1 MAQGR
6 SVTESTKQRSANRRL
21 SLRLMVV
28 AVAMFGFGYTILPL
42 LYDAVC
48 ELTGLGGRPAI
59 ALESQL
65 SGVTDT
71 ERLVTVQFLGTVN
84 SSLPWDVQPTVTEMR
99 INPGRLYDTTYF
111 ARNLS
116 SNGTVGTATPTITPT
131 KAALYFTKTEC
142 FCFSQQSFDG
152 GEGREMPVRFVV
164 GAGLPADIHT
174 ITLSYTFF
182 NAAARS

>member
-1 MAQGR
+1 M
-6 SVTESTKQRSANRRL
+6 TESTKQRSANRRL

-28 AVAMFGFGYTILPL
+28 VVAMFGFGFTILPL

-48 ELTGLGGRPAI
+48 ELTGLGGRPAV
-59 ALESQL
+59 ARESQL
-65 SGVTDT
+65 RGATDT
-71 ERLVTVQFLGTVN
+71 DRVVTVQFLGTVN
-84 SSLPWDVQPTVTEMR
+84 SALPWDVRPTVSQMR
-99 INPGRLYDTTYF
+99 IHPGRVYDATYF

-142 FCFSQQSFDG
+142 FCFTEQKFEG

-164 GAGLPADIHT
+164 GADLPPDIRT

>member
-1 MAQGR
+1 MID
-6 SVTESTKQRSANRRL
+6 STKQRRANRRL
-21 SLRLMVV
+21 SLRLTVV
-28 AVAMFGFGYTILPL
+28 VVAMFGFGYTILPL

-48 ELTGLGGRPAI
+48 ELTGLGGRPAV
-59 ALESQL
+59 AQESQL
-65 SGVTDT
+65 SGIVDA

-84 SSLPWDVQPTVTEMR
+84 SALPWEVRPTVTKMR
-99 INPGRLYDTTYF
+99 IHPGRLYDATYF

-116 SNGTVGTATPTITPT
+116 SNATVGTATPTITPT

-142 FCFSQQSFDG
+142 FCFSEQKFEG

-164 GAGLPADIHT
+164 GAGLPPGIHT

>member
-1 MAQGR
+1 
-6 SVTESTKQRSANRRL
+6 VIDSTKQRRANRRL
-21 SLRLMVV
+21 SLRLTVV
-28 AVAMFGFGYTILPL
+28 VVAMFGFGYTILPL

-48 ELTGLGGRPAI
+48 ELTGLGGRPAV
-59 ALESQL
+59 AQESQL
-65 SGVTDT
+65 SGIVDAD
-71 ERLVTVQFLGTVN
+71 RLVTVQFLGTVN
-84 SSLPWDVQPTVTEMR
+84 SALPWEVRPTVTKMR
-99 INPGRLYDTTYF
+99 IHPGRLYDATYF

-116 SNGTVGTATPTITPT
+116 SNATVGTATPTITPT

-142 FCFSQQSFDG
+142 FCFSEQKFEG

-164 GAGLPADIHT
+164 GAGLPPGIHT

>member
-1 MAQGR
+1 M
-6 SVTESTKQRSANRRL
+6 TESTKQRSANRRL

-28 AVAMFGFGYTILPL
+28 VVVMFGFGFTILPL

-48 ELTGLGGRPAI
+48 ELTGLGGRPAV
-59 ALESQL
+59 ARESQL
-65 SGVTDT
+65 SGVMDTD
-71 ERLVTVQFLGTVN
+71 RVVTVQFLGTVN
-84 SSLPWDVQPTVTEMR
+84 SALPWDVRPTVSQMR
-99 INPGRLYDTTYF
+99 INPGRVYDATYF

-131 KAALYFTKTEC
+131 RAALYFTKTEC
-142 FCFSQQSFDG
+142 FCFTEQKFDG

-164 GAGLPADIHT
+164 GADLPPDIRT

>member
-1 MAQGR
+1 
-6 SVTESTKQRSANRRL
+6 
-21 SLRLMVV
+21 
-28 AVAMFGFGYTILPL
+28 MFGFGYAVLPA

-59 ALESQL
+59 AQESQL
-65 SGVTDT
+65 SGVEDR
-71 ERLVTVQFLGTVN
+71 ERLITVQFLGTVN
-84 SSLPWDVQPTVTEMR
+84 SALPWEVRPTVTQMR
-99 INPGRLYDTTYF
+99 INPGRVYEATYF

-116 SNGTVGTATPTITPT
+116 SNATVGKATPTITPS

-142 FCFSQQSFDG
+142 FCFTNQQFDG

-164 GAGLPADIHT
+164 GTQLPPEVHT

-182 NAAARS
+182 NAEARS

>member
-1 MAQGR
+1 M
-6 SVTESTKQRSANRRL
+6 TDSTKQRSANRRL

-28 AVAMFGFGYTILPL
+28 VVAMFGFGFTILPL

-48 ELTGLGGRPAI
+48 ELTGLGGRPAV
-59 ALESQL
+59 ARESQL
-65 SGVTDT
+65 SAVMDTD
-71 ERLVTVQFLGTVN
+71 RVVTVQFLGTVN
-84 SSLPWDVQPTVTEMR
+84 SALPWDVRPTVSQMR
-99 INPGRLYDTTYF
+99 IHPGRVYDATYF

-142 FCFSQQSFDG
+142 FCFTEQKFEG

-164 GAGLPADIHT
+164 GADLPPDIRT

>member
-1 MAQGR
+1 M
-6 SVTESTKQRSANRRL
+6 TDSTKQRSANRRL
-21 SLRLMVV
+21 SLRLTVV
-28 AVAMFGFGYTILPL
+28 VVAMFGFGYTILPL

-48 ELTGLGGRPAI
+48 ELTGLGGRPAV
-59 ALESQL
+59 AQESQL
-65 SGVTDT
+65 SGVVDAD
-71 ERLVTVQFLGTVN
+71 RLVTVQFLGTVN
-84 SSLPWDVQPTVTEMR
+84 SALPWEVRPTVTKMR
-99 INPGRLYDTTYF
+99 INPGRIYDATYF

-131 KAALYFTKTEC
+131 KAAPYFTKTEC
-142 FCFSQQSFDG
+142 FCFSEQKFEG

-164 GAGLPADIHT
+164 GAGLPPEIHT

>member
-1 MAQGR
+1 
-6 SVTESTKQRSANRRL
+6 VTDSPKQRSANRRL
-21 SLRLMVV
+21 SLRLTVV
-28 AVAMFGFGYTILPL
+28 VVAMFGFGYTILPL

-48 ELTGLGGRPAI
+48 ELTGLGGRPAV
-59 ALESQL
+59 AQESQL
-65 SGVTDT
+65 SGVVDTD
-71 ERLVTVQFLGTVN
+71 RLVTVQFLGTVN
-84 SSLPWDVQPTVTEMR
+84 SALPWEVRPTVTKMR
-99 INPGRLYDTTYF
+99 IHPGRVYDATYF

-142 FCFSQQSFDG
+142 FCFSEQKFEG

-164 GAGLPADIHT
+164 GADLPPEIHT

>member
-1 MAQGR
+1 M
-6 SVTESTKQRSANRRL
+6 TDSTKQRSANRRL
-21 SLRLMVV
+21 SLRLTVV
-28 AVAMFGFGYTILPL
+28 VVAMFGFGYTILPL

-48 ELTGLGGRPAI
+48 ELTGLGGRPAV
-59 ALESQL
+59 AQESQL
-65 SGVTDT
+65 SGVVDTD
-71 ERLVTVQFLGTVN
+71 RLVTVQFLGTVN
-84 SSLPWDVQPTVTEMR
+84 SALPWEVRPTVTKMR
-99 INPGRLYDTTYF
+99 IHPGRVYDATYF

-131 KAALYFTKTEC
+131 KAAIYFTKTEC
-142 FCFSQQSFDG
+142 FCFSEQKFAG

-164 GAGLPADIHT
+164 GAGLPPDIHT

>member
-1 MAQGR
+1 
-6 SVTESTKQRSANRRL
+6 VTDSPKQRSANRRL
-21 SLRLMVV
+21 SLRLTVV
-28 AVAMFGFGYTILPL
+28 VVAMFGFGYTILPL

-48 ELTGLGGRPAI
+48 ELTGLGGRPAV
-59 ALESQL
+59 AQESQL
-65 SGVTDT
+65 SGVVDTD
-71 ERLVTVQFLGTVN
+71 RLVTVQFLGTVK
-84 SSLPWDVQPTVTEMR
+84 SALPWEVRPTVTKMR
-99 INPGRLYDTTYF
+99 IHPGRVYDATYF

-142 FCFSQQSFDG
+142 FCFSEQKFEG

-164 GAGLPADIHT
+164 GAELPPEIHT

>member
-1 MAQGR
+1 MTD
-6 SVTESTKQRSANRRL
+6 SPKQRSANRRL
-21 SLRLMVV
+21 SLRLTVV
-28 AVAMFGFGYTILPL
+28 VVAMFGFGYTILPL

-48 ELTGLGGRPAI
+48 ELTGLGGRPAV
-59 ALESQL
+59 AQESQL
-65 SGVTDT
+65 SGVVDTD
-71 ERLVTVQFLGTVN
+71 RLVTVQFLGTVN
-84 SSLPWDVQPTVTEMR
+84 SALPWEVRPTVTKMR
-99 INPGRLYDTTYF
+99 IHPGRVYDATYF

-142 FCFSQQSFDG
+142 FCFSEQKFEG

-164 GAGLPADIHT
+164 GAELPPEIHT